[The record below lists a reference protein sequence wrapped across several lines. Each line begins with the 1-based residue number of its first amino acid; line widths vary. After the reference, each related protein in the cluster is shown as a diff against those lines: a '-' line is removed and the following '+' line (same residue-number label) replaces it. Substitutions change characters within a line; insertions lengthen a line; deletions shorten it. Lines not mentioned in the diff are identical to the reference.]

1 MVGYSVAHMK
11 TRWLRKRASEEDLAA
26 LRSVAEM
33 LGLDA
38 SSALW
43 FLVHQKHRELRAVT
57 ARIDAATGSKKR
69 RSRAA

>member
-1 MVGYSVAHMK
+1 MVGYSVAYMK
-11 TRWLRKRASEEDLAA
+11 TRWLRKRASKEDLDA

-43 FLVHQKHRELRAVT
+43 FLVHQKHRELALEA
-57 ARIDAATGSKKR
+57 ARISGATGSKKR